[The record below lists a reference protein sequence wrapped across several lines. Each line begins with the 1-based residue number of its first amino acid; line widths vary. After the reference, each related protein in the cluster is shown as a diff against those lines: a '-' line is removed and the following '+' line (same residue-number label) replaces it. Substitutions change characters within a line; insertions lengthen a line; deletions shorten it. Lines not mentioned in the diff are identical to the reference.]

1 MRKFPRVNSPIILL
15 ENYSAAIP
23 RPRWQV
29 YGERY
34 AKRRA
39 NNKSF
44 EFTWPQY
51 QNMPLNQL
59 LMPLLMLQTDS
70 HCSYCDAYPL
80 MSADNTIDHFKPKS
94 KYPLEVCKWENLY
107 IACAHCQKEKGTS
120 YEETLLRPDEQGYD
134 FYHYFYYDFTTHEIK
149 ILWSLTEED
158 AQRAEATLRVMNF
171 NHPAMKESRRLSYE
185 GFADRPDFPLNDKT
199 HRFMFE

>member
-1 MRKFPRVNSPIILL
+1 
-15 ENYSAAIP
+15 
-23 RPRWQV
+23 
-29 YGERY
+29 
-34 AKRRA
+34 
-39 NNKSF
+39 
-44 EFTWPQY
+44 
-51 QNMPLNQL
+51 
-59 LMPLLMLQTDS
+59 MPLLMLQTDA

-107 IACAHCQKEKGTS
+107 IACAHCQKKKVQIMTKS
-120 YEETLLRPDEQGYD
+120 SFDLTNQGYD

-149 ILWSLTEED
+149 ILWSLTGED

-185 GFADRPDFPLNDKT
+185 GFADRPDFT
-199 HRFMFE
+199 